1 MSSENFQRYVSTN
14 YILTIVVHRYLGLWL
29 VRADAFP
36 DFLNIIINENANFFK
51 FRNLDLTHWF
61 CTGTIG
67 RRGNHIEFALVAF
80 ALALK
85 QTDYEIHDGTLNSR
99 KSLILHLLISH
110 WRDRAK

>member
-1 MSSENFQRYVSTN
+1 M
-14 YILTIVVHRYLGLWL
+14 

-51 FRNLDLTHWF
+51 FRNLDLTRWF
-61 CTGTIG
+61 CTAIIW

-85 QTDYEIHDGTLNSR
+85 QTDYEIHD
-99 KSLILHLLISH
+99 IDLISGKVIIFALVTFALA
-110 WRDRAK
+110 RFCAK